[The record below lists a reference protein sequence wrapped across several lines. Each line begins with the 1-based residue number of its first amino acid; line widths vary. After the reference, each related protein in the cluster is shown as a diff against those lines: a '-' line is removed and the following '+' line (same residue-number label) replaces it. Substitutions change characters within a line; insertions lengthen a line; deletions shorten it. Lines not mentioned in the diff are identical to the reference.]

1 MRISQSQN
9 RHAPDLHSVDLKNR
23 KSCKKLGASVPVLR
37 SMLSAEAEALEERLD
52 GVGRRRRGRR
62 RRGHAEG
69 IQDEL
74 EGIPALRTGCRRR
87 HGRWRRCWRG
97 EVERRERKAAAA
109 AALSRILVTSPV
121 GERIPDGIT
130 RLTEVPGGLLLSRIR
145 VDPPL
150 KGGLV
155 VLPVSDHDLPA
166 RMQSDAALITRQ
178 ELRATNEALAP
189 QAAIRRSA
197 EERHREQNE
206 SHRQRQAWHKESSAS
221 C

>member
-1 MRISQSQN
+1 
-9 RHAPDLHSVDLKNR
+9 
-23 KSCKKLGASVPVLR
+23 
-37 SMLSAEAEALEERLD
+37 MLSAEAEACEEGFDR
-52 GVGRRRRGRR
+52 VGRRRRGRR

-74 EGIPALRTGCRRR
+74 EGIPALRAGRRYRYGRWRR
-87 HGRWRRCWRG
+87 HGRWCRRWSG

-189 QAAIRRSA
+189 QAAIRRSP
-197 EERHREQNE
+197 EKRHREQNE